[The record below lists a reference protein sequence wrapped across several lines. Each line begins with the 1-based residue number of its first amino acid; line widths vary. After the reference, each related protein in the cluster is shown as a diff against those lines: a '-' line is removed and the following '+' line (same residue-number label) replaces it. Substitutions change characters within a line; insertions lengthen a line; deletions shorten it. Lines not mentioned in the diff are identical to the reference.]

1 MNKYASEVNELY
13 NASVNQCFRVV
24 TEILS
29 VGCLLGHL
37 GDCLGFC
44 WLVSHIYIYRWLS
57 SCFYSYFFSYLLD
70 FVISLVRWF
79 TGHLVIY
86 RMVQEKV
93 ARLPF
98 CTVNHYVTTST

>member
-13 NASVNQCFRVV
+13 NASVNQCFRIV

-44 WLVSHIYIYRWLS
+44 WLVSHIYIYIYIYIFGGSLVA
-57 SCFYSYFFSYLLD
+57 FL
-70 FVISLVRWF
+70 VISLAICLILLFLWF
-79 TGHLVIY
+79 AGSPGT
-86 RMVQEKV
+86 
-93 ARLPF
+93 
-98 CTVNHYVTTST
+98 